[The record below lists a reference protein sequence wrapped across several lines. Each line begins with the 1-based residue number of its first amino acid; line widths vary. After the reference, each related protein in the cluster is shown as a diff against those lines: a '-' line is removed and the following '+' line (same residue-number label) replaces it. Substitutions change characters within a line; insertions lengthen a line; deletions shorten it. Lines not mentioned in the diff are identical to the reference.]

1 MSIQRVLGRLL
12 EAVINGQKAV
22 VSTKISPKWSEGV
35 GMTTVNPDKYG
46 QGGGSRDGIRKHGQ
60 VVSSRVKYDEVYE
73 SIVSL
78 VKYGDG
84 GTGSVKS
91 VKYGK
96 KVSCIAN
103 LNTLACTLNPTKFSQ
118 ILCSWNRIAIK

>member
-1 MSIQRVLGRLL
+1 MVKGAAL
-12 EAVINGQKAV
+12 EM
-22 VSTKISPKWSEGV
+22 V
-35 GMTTVNPDKYG
+35 G
-46 QGGGSRDGIRKHGQ
+46 KHGQ

-73 SIVSL
+73 NIVSL

-103 LNTLACTLNPTKFSQ
+103 LNTKSNQIQPNPMLRESNHYQITLFVITSN
-118 ILCSWNRIAIK
+118 

>member
-1 MSIQRVLGRLL
+1 MVKGAAL
-12 EAVINGQKAV
+12 EMV
-22 VSTKISPKWSEGV
+22 
-35 GMTTVNPDKYG
+35 
-46 QGGGSRDGIRKHGQ
+46 RKHGQ

-103 LNTLACTLNPTKFSQ
+103 LNTLAYTKSNQIQPNPMLMESNHYQ
-118 ILCSWNRIAIK
+118 ITPFVITPN

>member
-1 MSIQRVLGRLL
+1 MVKGAAL
-12 EAVINGQKAV
+12 EMV
-22 VSTKISPKWSEGV
+22 
-35 GMTTVNPDKYG
+35 
-46 QGGGSRDGIRKHGQ
+46 RKHGQ
-60 VVSSRVKYDEVYE
+60 VVSSRVKYDEVCE

-96 KVSCIAN
+96 KVSSIAN

>member
-1 MSIQRVLGRLL
+1 
-12 EAVINGQKAV
+12 
-22 VSTKISPKWSEGV
+22 
-35 GMTTVNPDKYG
+35 MTTVNPDKYG
-46 QGGGSRDGIRKHGQ
+46 QGGGSRDGIRKHSQ

-96 KVSCIAN
+96 KLSCIAN
-103 LNTLACTLNPTKFSQ
+103 LNTLAFTKSNQIQPNPMLLESNHYQ
-118 ILCSWNRIAIK
+118 ITPFVNTSN